1 MDGVIF
7 RVSVPMTM
15 MDQGDRNGAI
25 HQEHGLLTG

>member
-7 RVSVPMTM
+7 RVSVLMTM

-25 HQEHGLLTG
+25 QQHGLLTE